1 MRNKW
6 LLQIQKTLHKYP
18 GKPINQVLQ
27 IAKINYEKE
36 RKKKK
41 KKIIIYIIKKL
52 YTNMDFILV
61 FPSGFVIRLLKLVNK
76 FLSLTQFNN
85 SLIHIHYL

>member
-18 GKPINQVLQ
+18 GKSINQVLH

-36 RKKKK
+36 KKKK
-41 KKIIIYIIKKL
+41 KKK
-52 YTNMDFILV
+52 
-61 FPSGFVIRLLKLVNK
+61 
-76 FLSLTQFNN
+76 
-85 SLIHIHYL
+85 

>member
-1 MRNKW
+1 MFSTTVQKFFFINFFLQLQYMRNKW

-41 KKIIIYIIKKL
+41 KK
-52 YTNMDFILV
+52 
-61 FPSGFVIRLLKLVNK
+61 
-76 FLSLTQFNN
+76 
-85 SLIHIHYL
+85 